1 MVTPMVSIVHKGKHT
16 PNTAVVVEYAHSLT
30 VSVRVRGS
38 VQDAE
43 RLSNK
48 NRVQIEKVFHFFLVR
63 LL

>member
-43 RLSNK
+43 RLCNED
-48 NRVQIEKVFHFFLVR
+48 RVKIEKVFHFFLVR